1 MKQSVRENNLGCLPA
16 DLQRTVQLLVNE
28 WCKDGAKYAPLDA
41 IMDAAYEI
49 WMEDQQLTDGDM
61 TLWEI
66 ADTYMPPFLFPG
78 PVLVVDN
85 GPRIG

>member
-1 MKQSVRENNLGCLPA
+1 MNKGYKDLA
-16 DLQRTVQLLVNE
+16 DRLEADYGVGAVVAP
-28 WCKDGAKYAPLDA
+28 AKYAPLDA